1 MSGYGDAHKEEQI
14 RVLGGAGYGSLSLGE
29 SLAGVQVPIAL
40 GTRMICSQGRANGL
54 CSQGKS
60 GSSMLVG
67 VCEALRD
74 EATALAEGKH
84 GRHCRGRQGKAKFL
98 VYGRKK

>member
-1 MSGYGDAHKEEQI
+1 MGFAHKE
-14 RVLGGAGYGSLSLGE
+14 
-29 SLAGVQVPIAL
+29 
-40 GTRMICSQGRANGL
+40 
-54 CSQGKS
+54 KS
-60 GSSMLVG
+60 GSGMLMG
-67 VCEALRD
+67 VCEDLRD